1 MVRLA
6 ILLTASVVL
15 LWPASAQQNTA
26 ANEAPVALTPGV
38 LFRKITAKADP
49 SQSYALYIPSTY
61 SADKTWPIVYAF
73 DPAARGAVPV
83 ELMKD
88 AAERYGYIIVGSN
101 NSRNG
106 SRKLE
111 AAAADAMLK
120 DTHARF
126 LVDDRRLY
134 FAGFS
139 GGARLAAQIAQNCGC
154 AAGVLLSGAGFLP
167 KAPVSPD
174 GSFAVFAAT
183 GTYDFNYPEIIR
195 MDEQL
200 GKLAQ
205 PHFLRRFEGPHQW
218 APAEAMNEA
227 LAWFRLQAMKY
238 GRETRDNTFVQEQF
252 QLETQHAQKFE
263 QSGDLYA
270 AWSEVRQALAGFD
283 GLADV
288 TALRGHSQ
296 SLEHEK
302 SVRDGAKREHQDF
315 DDQAG
320 LQNDIS
326 AALSSL
332 AAGGGQLADM
342 RSAVEQQI
350 SGLRSRAEHEK
361 REERRRVL
369 KRALSGIFV
378 QAMEAG
384 DERLEAK
391 QLDVAR
397 AYFEAASAADP
408 TALWALE
415 NLAIVRALS
424 NDRKGTLEI
433 LRRAKSGA
441 KDLAAFRDWLRAESA
456 FDKLRES
463 SEFGALLDPSTAP

>member
-6 ILLTASVVL
+6 ILLTAAVVL
-15 LWPASAQQNTA
+15 IWPAGAQQTSA
-26 ANEAPVALTPGV
+26 TTETPVAPTPGV
-38 LFRKITAKADP
+38 LFPKITAKADP

-61 SADKTWPIVYAF
+61 SAEKTWPIVYAF

-83 ELMKD
+83 ELMKE
-88 AAERYGYIIVGSN
+88 AAERYGYIVVGSN

-106 SRKLE
+106 SAKLE
-111 AAAADAMLK
+111 AAAAEALLK
-120 DTHARF
+120 DTHAKF

-154 AAGVLLSGAGFLP
+154 AAGVLLNGAGFSP
-167 KAPVSPD
+167 KSPVSPD
-174 GSFAVFAAT
+174 KSFAVFAAT

-205 PHFLRRFEGPHQW
+205 PHFLRRFDGPHQW

-227 LAWFRLQAMKY
+227 LAWFRLQAMKR
-238 GRETRDNTFVQEQF
+238 GRETRDNTFIQEQL
-252 QLETQHAQKFE
+252 QLQTQHAQKFE
-263 QSGDLYA
+263 QSGALYA
-270 AWSEVRQALAGFD
+270 AWNEYRQALAAFD
-283 GLADV
+283 GLADI
-288 TALRGHSQ
+288 TALRARSE
-296 SLEHEK
+296 SLEHDK
-302 SVRDGAKREHQDF
+302 SVRDAAKREHQDF

-320 LQNDIS
+320 LENDIS
-326 AALSSL
+326 AALYAL
-332 AAGGGQLADM
+332 AAGGGQLVDM
-342 RSAVEQQI
+342 RSALEQQI
-350 SGLRSRAEHEK
+350 SSLRSRAEHE
-361 REERRRVL
+361 RQEEKRRVL

-391 QLDVAR
+391 QVDVAR
-397 AYFEAASAADP
+397 AYFEAACAADP

-415 NLAIVRALS
+415 NLAIARALG

-433 LRRAKSGA
+433 LRRARSGA
-441 KDLAAFRDWLRAESA
+441 KDLAAFTDWLKAESA

-463 SEFGALLDPSTAP
+463 SEFGALLGPSTAH